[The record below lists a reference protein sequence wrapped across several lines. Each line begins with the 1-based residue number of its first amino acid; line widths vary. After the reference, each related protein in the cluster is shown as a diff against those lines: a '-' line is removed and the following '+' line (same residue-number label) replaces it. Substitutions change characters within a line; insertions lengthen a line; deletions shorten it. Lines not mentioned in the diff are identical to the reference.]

1 MTKYEYKTVTLVQK
15 RWGWWQSRTI
25 PEIPYLDSTLNREG
39 RDGWR
44 LCEIVLPSAAF
55 GAPNKVIV
63 IFERV
68 LERAEN

>member
-1 MTKYEYKTVTLVQK
+1 MNKYEYKTVTLVQK

-25 PEIPYLDSTLNREG
+25 PEIPYLDRTLNREG
-39 RDGWR
+39 REGWR

-55 GAPNKVIV
+55 GAPKKVIV

-68 LERAEN
+68 LERTEN